1 MSKCDNG
8 QAACPYSLEAYSGYL
23 PTRLMLN
30 RPEIVLS
37 YYSRPFI
44 FHFIKDFLSPSSF
57 CKILS
62 GGAHMLEIVALERE
76 DLRNFPV
83 GLGENIN
90 EI

>member
-1 MSKCDNG
+1 MTMDK
-8 QAACPYSLEAYSGYL
+8 QHV
-23 PTRLMLN
+23 PTHL
-30 RPEIVLS
+30 RPILAICLLTQIVLS